1 VRLRA
6 LLPLAAVCAL
16 TALAAPAHGATLAQ
30 NLSRVGVAP
39 ADRAEYL
46 ASVREA
52 RALAKRLGGSRRT
65 ALNAVVASATRIAGR
80 SDFSPQLAAI
90 VFREVGANVAYL
102 EANPLPGSGTRV
114 RMDGVVYESYA
125 GQGLRIQPL
134 GTFFAILEPGRQVA
148 EEGGVAAAFDAALV
162 IALPD
167 GDAYDL
173 PYLFPYDGASPPWES
188 AMAEGVAAQAGLSA
202 WDRQGDDRHLD
213 AAIRFGNAALADAIA
228 VDGNGLWFPLYVFK
242 PGFRV
247 LNGHLEGVIAM
258 GQLADATGDDGFA
271 DAFARSVATT
281 KAVLPT
287 YDTGGWGRYAPGQ
300 DSPVKYMTL
309 MSSQLRELGQ
319 MTGDAAFTQM
329 GDRFAADLKTPPVLQ
344 GPAKALKPLRLKRLK
359 PGAKPTVKL
368 LVRRDKPV
376 TLVLR
381 VQTAK
386 GRATAIG
393 PIKRSVS
400 SGAGRITVTLPRKR
414 GAYRI
419 VASATDWAGNKVAG
433 VRLATVR
440 VR

>member
-1 VRLRA
+1 MRRRA
-6 LLPLAAVCAL
+6 FLPLALVCAL
-16 TALAAPAHGATLAQ
+16 LAAAAPAHGATLAQ

-52 RALAKRLGGSRRT
+52 RVLARRLGGSRRT
-65 ALNAVVASATRIAGR
+65 ALNAVVASATRMAGR
-80 SDFSPQLAAI
+80 SDFSPALARI

-114 RMDGVVYESYA
+114 RMDGIVYESYA
-125 GQGLRIQPL
+125 GKGLRIQPL

-148 EEGGVAAAFDAALV
+148 AEGGVAAAFDAALAV
-162 IALPD
+162 SLPD

-173 PYLFPYDGASPPWES
+173 PYLLPYAGAAPPWES
-188 AMAEGVAAQAGLSA
+188 AMAKGVAAQAGLSA
-202 WDRQGDDRHLD
+202 WGRQGDDRHLE
-213 AAIRFGNAALADAIA
+213 AAIRFGNGALADAIA
-228 VDGNGLWFPLYVFK
+228 VEGDGLWFPLYVFK

-258 GQLADATGDDGFA
+258 GRLADATGDDGFA
-271 DAFARSVATT
+271 DAFARSAAAT
-281 KAVLPT
+281 KAALPR

-309 MSSQLRELGQ
+309 MSSQLKELGQ
-319 MTGDAAFTQM
+319 LTGDATFTAM
-329 GDRFAADLKTPPVLQ
+329 GERFARDLKTAPVLR
-344 GPAKALKPLRLKRLK
+344 GPAKPLKAIRLKRVK
-359 PGAKPTVKL
+359 RGAKPRVRL

-386 GRATAIG
+386 GRQAAVG
-393 PIKRSVS
+393 PIRRSLR

-414 GAYRI
+414 GVYRI
-419 VASATDWAGNKVAG
+419 VASATDWAGNRVTG